1 MKGAPIVACIVDT
14 DIPVLIENFI
24 LDLLIHVARTS
35 TNFITNVF
43 LILLSIQRGN
53 NPYFISSFLIGSNQ

>member
-1 MKGAPIVACIVDT
+1 MEDTPIVACIVDT
-14 DIPVLIENFI
+14 DIPVLKENFM
-24 LDLLIHVARTS
+24 LDLLIHVAGTS

-53 NPYFISSFLIGSNQ
+53 NSYFISSFMIGSNQ

>member
-1 MKGAPIVACIVDT
+1 MKDTPVVACIVDT
-14 DIPVLIENFI
+14 GIPVLIENFI
-24 LDLLIHVARTS
+24 LDLHIARTS

-53 NPYFISSFLIGSNQ
+53 NPYFISSFMIGSNQ